1 MPPKKVSPVVRNCR
15 GKISRF
21 QKSIQSSL
29 DSAQELFKK
38 DALSPEDISKLSAV
52 HTYLESDVKAY
63 DDACVKLASILDPST
78 VESSDEAESDA
89 LLEFLFEAREV
100 LKKVKF
106 ATQALPRQT
115 SPDSKPS
122 ESERLTA
129 ELCCQMKDLL
139 SIHKDTQMHTRSLLD
154 QQMTAS
160 AQTNHRST
168 VNLPKLTIPTFTGD
182 ILKWAEFQDMYKSS
196 VEDHHGL
203 SDVQKFTYLRE
214 HLSGVA
220 YETIAGLSVTE
231 SNYKI
236 ALGLLVERFGDKQV
250 QINALHISLMDL
262 PPSSNKTTSLRKFY
276 DAVET
281 HLRSLTALDE
291 DVEQI
296 IYVSLITSKISRH
309 TMAQL
314 ELQKGTGPWSVTNLR
329 SKLQAYIS
337 AQEAA
342 ERHSPNQVMPEKAP
356 PPRAPQLQSNPARSS
371 ALLTTESRSA
381 ANPSPKSVQCAFC
394 QGPHYSDECNKYTTV
409 DTRKPQVGNRCFRC
423 LRFGHTVHTCR
434 ANKPCFYCRRSD
446 HHSSLC
452 PSKFSSRV
460 RPEAKPFQPSPAV
473 NALAG
478 EDKSVVMQTA
488 VVQVISPDNP
498 NSTTSAR
505 ILFDTGSCRSYVS
518 QSLQAQAKL
527 QCLGQ
532 DSIALAT
539 FGSTSRNTTNYP
551 RVEVNIKQ
559 NDSTLL
565 LISANVIPK
574 ITAPIR
580 RVSLNTC
587 THPSLRQL
595 PLAEPL
601 DSTSD
606 RLEIDILIGLDH
618 YYKIIG
624 TDRISFPDG
633 LQLLHSSVGFVC
645 AGTVDATP
653 ISPVQERNTA
663 LVVEPHRPSDP
674 GLDLERFWAV
684 EDIGISDSNEQ
695 NEDRLAYDNFLQSIT
710 FDDNRYVVSWP
721 WREPHRHLENN
732 YSLAFGR
739 LKSLMKRLLRDPS
752 TLTKYNNVLEE
763 QQSLGILEPVNSITT
778 GMSRVHYLPHHC
790 VVKPSNNTTKVRIV
804 YDASAKV
811 SKSSPS
817 LNDCLYAGPTLLP
830 DLCGILLR
838 FRLQP
843 IAICSDIEKAFL
855 QLTLHPQDR
864 DVTRFLWLKNINQP
878 VTVDNLQT
886 FRFCRVPFG
895 IVSSP
900 FLLSATL
907 KHHLTSEKT
916 ADADEVLQNTYVDNI
931 ILSKASVY
939 DAVAHY
945 RSAKSILASA
955 SMNLREWSSNS
966 PEVLSEI
973 PARDKSDATKQKCLG
988 LVWDTKQDTLSI
1000 SPPNSGSHVVT
1011 SKRQVLQAL
1020 SRFFDPLGLK
1030 APVAIRAKILMQEIW
1045 KLDVSWDE
1053 TLSPD
1058 MLRRW
1063 QQIANDLDASSN
1075 TPVPRYIGLPAGNTQ
1090 VYQLHVFCDAS
1101 AAAYAAVAY
1110 LQSTRGD
1117 FSVTNLIFS
1126 KVRVAPVKVQ
1136 TIPRLELMAAALGSR
1151 VITFLREH
1159 LPIRIL
1165 TTYLYSDSTTVL
1177 HWLKSDN
1184 LPVFV
1189 QNRVNSIQSVT
1200 DVTYQYVSTRDNP
1213 ADLPSRGVTASSLS
1227 ASKLWWHGPS
1237 LPVKSKG
1244 DASVHVAAGEGP
1256 SEGSSKGSGGQGIG
1270 HNSQANKKSEA
1281 PPFGMNVENFSSFD
1295 SLVRVSAFCFRFVS
1309 RLKKS
1314 KSFSGRLHPD
1324 ELQAAEAVWIQ
1335 HSQAAHYGD
1344 EIKALK
1350 HGKNHP
1356 LIAKLDPVLDEGLIR
1371 CRGRMTNADLCFNA
1385 RFPVLVPRQHGIA
1398 NLIVMDCHR
1407 KVMHAGVAHTL
1418 SRIRFKYWIPKG
1430 RAVVNSRPLTY
1441 VDDDQVVTL
1450 TPASF
1455 VNSCGSTGFL
1465 VLPDATDP
1473 DFRPIQTST
1482 SSLLDL
1488 WKKGQRRLDQ
1498 FWKSWK
1504 DDYLLSLRETHTVNL
1519 RQRRILA
1526 PTSPA
1531 VGDVVLIKEDLPRAN
1546 WRLGKI
1552 QEIHTSADDQVRS
1565 ATVLTADRRLLKRPV
1580 SLLYPIEIQQ
1590 DTVQSKTN
1598 EDPVASPPTRSDR
1611 PSRAAAN
1618 ASRSRLR
1625 ELIDCG
1631 NV

>member
-1 MPPKKVSPVVRNCR
+1 MPPKKVPPVVRNCR

-78 VESSDEAESDA
+78 LESSDEAESDA

-394 QGPHYSDECNKYTTV
+394 HGPHYSDECNKYTTV

-624 TDRISFPDG
+624 TDRIYFPDG

-663 LVVEPHRPSDP
+663 LVVEPHRPFDP
-674 GLDLERFWAV
+674 GLDLERFWVV

-695 NEDRLAYDNFLQSIT
+695 NEDRLANDNFLQSIT

-763 QQSLGILEPVNSITT
+763 QQSLGILEPVNSINT
-778 GMSRVHYLPHHC
+778 G
-790 VVKPSNNTTKVRIV
+790 I
-804 YDASAKV
+804 
-811 SKSSPS
+811 
-817 LNDCLYAGPTLLP
+817 
-830 DLCGILLR
+830 
-838 FRLQP
+838 
-843 IAICSDIEKAFL
+843 
-855 QLTLHPQDR
+855 
-864 DVTRFLWLKNINQP
+864 
-878 VTVDNLQT
+878 
-886 FRFCRVPFG
+886 
-895 IVSSP
+895 
-900 FLLSATL
+900 
-907 KHHLTSEKT
+907 
-916 ADADEVLQNTYVDNI
+916 
-931 ILSKASVY
+931 
-939 DAVAHY
+939 
-945 RSAKSILASA
+945 
-955 SMNLREWSSNS
+955 
-966 PEVLSEI
+966 
-973 PARDKSDATKQKCLG
+973 
-988 LVWDTKQDTLSI
+988 
-1000 SPPNSGSHVVT
+1000 
-1011 SKRQVLQAL
+1011 
-1020 SRFFDPLGLK
+1020 
-1030 APVAIRAKILMQEIW
+1030 
-1045 KLDVSWDE
+1045 
-1053 TLSPD
+1053 
-1058 MLRRW
+1058 
-1063 QQIANDLDASSN
+1063 
-1075 TPVPRYIGLPAGNTQ
+1075 
-1090 VYQLHVFCDAS
+1090 
-1101 AAAYAAVAY
+1101 
-1110 LQSTRGD
+1110 
-1117 FSVTNLIFS
+1117 
-1126 KVRVAPVKVQ
+1126 
-1136 TIPRLELMAAALGSR
+1136 SR

-1398 NLIVMDCHR
+1398 NLIVMDCHH

-1418 SRIRFKYWIPKG
+1418 SRIRYQYWIPKG
-1430 RAVVNSRPLTY
+1430 RAFVKSVLRKCQTCIKHDDGPYRTPAMSPLPASRVTQARPFSHVGVDYFGPVHVKSSPDTVKAWVCLFTCMVVRAVHLEIVSDMTPAEFLLSLRRFVARRGTPTVIISDNAPQFKLAKSVLDLAWENITSSAELLNYNSQHQIKWHFIVASSPWMGGFYERLVGVVKRALRKSIGRNLLTFNQWSTLLTEAEAVVNSRPLTY

-1598 EDPVASPPTRSDR
+1598 EDPVASPPTRLDR

>member
-29 DSAQELFKK
+29 DSAQELLKK

-63 DDACVKLASILDPST
+63 DDACVNLASILDPST
-78 VESSDEAESDA
+78 LESSDEAESDA

-394 QGPHYSDECNKYTTV
+394 HGPHYSDECNKYTTV

-618 YYKIIG
+618 YYEIIG

-684 EDIGISDSNEQ
+684 EDIGISDSIEQ

-763 QQSLGILEPVNSITT
+763 QQSLGILEPVNSINT
-778 GMSRVHYLPHHC
+778 G
-790 VVKPSNNTTKVRIV
+790 I
-804 YDASAKV
+804 
-811 SKSSPS
+811 
-817 LNDCLYAGPTLLP
+817 
-830 DLCGILLR
+830 
-838 FRLQP
+838 
-843 IAICSDIEKAFL
+843 
-855 QLTLHPQDR
+855 
-864 DVTRFLWLKNINQP
+864 
-878 VTVDNLQT
+878 
-886 FRFCRVPFG
+886 
-895 IVSSP
+895 
-900 FLLSATL
+900 
-907 KHHLTSEKT
+907 
-916 ADADEVLQNTYVDNI
+916 
-931 ILSKASVY
+931 
-939 DAVAHY
+939 
-945 RSAKSILASA
+945 
-955 SMNLREWSSNS
+955 
-966 PEVLSEI
+966 
-973 PARDKSDATKQKCLG
+973 
-988 LVWDTKQDTLSI
+988 
-1000 SPPNSGSHVVT
+1000 
-1011 SKRQVLQAL
+1011 
-1020 SRFFDPLGLK
+1020 
-1030 APVAIRAKILMQEIW
+1030 
-1045 KLDVSWDE
+1045 
-1053 TLSPD
+1053 
-1058 MLRRW
+1058 
-1063 QQIANDLDASSN
+1063 
-1075 TPVPRYIGLPAGNTQ
+1075 
-1090 VYQLHVFCDAS
+1090 
-1101 AAAYAAVAY
+1101 
-1110 LQSTRGD
+1110 
-1117 FSVTNLIFS
+1117 
-1126 KVRVAPVKVQ
+1126 
-1136 TIPRLELMAAALGSR
+1136 SR

-1237 LPVKSKG
+1237 LPVKSKV

-1398 NLIVMDCHR
+1398 NL
-1407 KVMHAGVAHTL
+1407 T
-1418 SRIRFKYWIPKG
+1418 
-1430 RAVVNSRPLTY
+1430 
-1441 VDDDQVVTL
+1441 VTGC
-1450 TPASF
+1450 S
-1455 VNSCGSTGFL
+1455 
-1465 VLPDATDP
+1465 
-1473 DFRPIQTST
+1473 
-1482 SSLLDL
+1482 
-1488 WKKGQRRLDQ
+1488 
-1498 FWKSWK
+1498 
-1504 DDYLLSLRETHTVNL
+1504 
-1519 RQRRILA
+1519 
-1526 PTSPA
+1526 
-1531 VGDVVLIKEDLPRAN
+1531 
-1546 WRLGKI
+1546 
-1552 QEIHTSADDQVRS
+1552 
-1565 ATVLTADRRLLKRPV
+1565 
-1580 SLLYPIEIQQ
+1580 
-1590 DTVQSKTN
+1590 
-1598 EDPVASPPTRSDR
+1598 
-1611 PSRAAAN
+1611 
-1618 ASRSRLR
+1618 
-1625 ELIDCG
+1625 
-1631 NV
+1631 